1 MAHWTD
7 HEAVFDIPDVTAECD
22 AMQPPAMWRMLQYG
36 KPCQRECRRIRDKR
50 RDDWPQ
56 IVAIMRK
63 LASTGVIR
71 NEEQYKHEFDDIY
84 AIKSRRGIRAL
95 GFLENR
101 GGEVGKPAFVV
112 LSWFSKQRKSLNRQQ
127 IGRIRNR
134 RRDFET
140 FLEEYGDGKTTQSR
154 RR

>member
-7 HEAVFDIPDVTAECD
+7 HEAMFDIPDVTAECD
-22 AMQPPAMWRMLQYG
+22 AMQPPTVWRMLQYG
-36 KPCQRECRRIRDKR
+36 KPCLRECRRIRNKR

-56 IVAIMRK
+56 IVAIMRR
-63 LASTGVIR
+63 LASAGVIR

-95 GFLENR
+95 SCLENR
-101 GGEVGKPAFVV
+101 GGEVGK
-112 LSWFSKQRKSLNRQQ
+112 SLNRQQ
-127 IGRIRNR
+127 IDRVRNHR
-134 RRDFET
+134 REFTT
-140 FLEEYGDGKTTQSR
+140 FLEEYGDEKTKQSR